1 MVERA
6 LVEDEHLV
14 GVRVRVRVRVGVRV
28 GVRVRVRVRVGV
40 RVRVRVR
47 VLVEDEHLGVAVLD
61 ERGDLVLQAR

>member
-1 MVERA
+1 MLERA

-14 GVRVRVRVRVGVRV
+14 GVRA
-28 GVRVRVRVRVGV
+28 RVRVRVGV